1 MAELSYAQK
10 SELYTNGFVKLP
22 GAVAPDKVRA
32 ALHAIN
38 SSLGSNGIDPAD
50 RKLGAQSYCPELRTA
65 APIVDLLNATTVWS
79 MAESAIGP
87 GRIRPVSSAQMA
99 LRFPRSGTPQQP
111 RPHIDGMHSPTNGVP
126 YGVIQHFT
134 ALVGVYL
141 NDVDEDFAGNFTV
154 WPGSH
159 HRYEDYFRTHGPQTL
174 LDGMPPVELSEPEQV
189 KVSAGDAVLAHYQLG
204 HGNAENHSP
213 HIRYAIYFRLSHREH
228 DRGRWDSMTDIWKEW
243 EGMRDIVRGPERLT
257 HG

>member
-1 MAELSYAQK
+1 MAELSAAQK
-10 SELYTNGFVKLP
+10 RELYANGFVKLP
-22 GAVAPDKVRA
+22 GAVPPDSVRT

-38 SSLGSNGIDPAD
+38 SSLGSNGIDASD

-65 APIVDLLNATTVWS
+65 PEIVDLLHATNVWS

-87 GRIRPVSSAQMA
+87 GMVRPVSSAQLA
-99 LRFPRSGTPQQP
+99 LRFPRSGTPRQP

-126 YGVIQHFT
+126 PGVIQHFT
-134 ALVGVYL
+134 ALVGAYL
-141 NDVDEDFAGNFTV
+141 NDVSEDFAGNFTV

-174 LDGMPPVELSEPEQV
+174 LDGMPPVELPAPVQLR
-189 KVSAGDAVLAHYQLG
+189 VSAGDAVLCHYQVG

-213 HIRYAIYFRLSHREH
+213 NIRYAVYFRLSHRDH
-228 DRGRWDSMTDIWKEW
+228 DRERWDSMIDIWDEW
-243 EGMRDIVRGPERLT
+243 EGMRDSVREQEPGRT
-257 HG
+257 G